1 MKPRV
6 VGTSWAACYGV
17 LGCPSAAIRA
27 PCVLASH
34 SPGPPADEASPFTY
48 LRATLIHVRQN
59 VTLALPAETL
69 RRLKVL
75 AAERDSSISRMLTEQ
90 LDELLDRESG
100 YDAARRRALAS
111 LERGLPL
118 GMPDRVP
125 WSRDDLHE
133 R

>member
-1 MKPRV
+1 VK
-6 VGTSWAACYGV
+6 
-17 LGCPSAAIRA
+17 
-27 PCVLASH
+27 
-34 SPGPPADEASPFTY
+34 
-48 LRATLIHVRQN
+48 QN
-59 VTLALPAETL
+59 VTLALPPETI
-69 RRLKVL
+69 RKLKVL
-75 AAERDSSISRMLTEQ
+75 AAERGSSISRMLTEQ

>member
-1 MKPRV
+1 
-6 VGTSWAACYGV
+6 
-17 LGCPSAAIRA
+17 
-27 PCVLASH
+27 
-34 SPGPPADEASPFTY
+34 
-48 LRATLIHVRQN
+48 
-59 VTLALPAETL
+59 
-69 RRLKVL
+69 
-75 AAERDSSISRMLTEQ
+75 MLTEQ